1 MQLTL
6 DLPKYKWKEILKYL
20 TPHRDESEY
29 VGMLCT
35 AIEMTK
41 EGMTLN
47 QKIYT
52 FLVSNGLPPHYL
64 PARTVIAKQKGG
76 PGLLKIIYVKL
87 ELSLT
92 DVRDEYS
99 KYIASNYKLTPLEV
113 INEQ

>member
-1 MQLTL
+1 MQLNL

-20 TPHRDESEY
+20 SLHREESEY
-29 VGMLCT
+29 VSMLCT

-64 PARTVIAKQKGG
+64 PPRAKIAKCKGG

-92 DVRDEYS
+92 DVRNDYA
-99 KYIASNYKLTPLEV
+99 KYIASNYKLTPLEEAHV
-113 INEQ
+113 